1 MPNWTANLEAIK
13 KSVNSKTT
21 LGKSSES
28 DLFFTPWRISVTP
41 KYGRRTV
48 PTKKES
54 TRPVSSMLWRG
65 FLITFK
71 GFLTTAMIMIVLPTN
86 ATEAKT
92 SEIAPFTS
100 KTVAWNPMAKWF
112 CLTETF
118 SAFQA
123 SKCFFESSEAMF
135 ITKMASAVSYDSFK
149 KQYLVKIWI
158 YYVYLNK
165 ILIAKVF
172 EIFSS
177 VSETYSRSNEKLL
190 DTQNPVVCIPET
202 SIN

>member
-1 MPNWTANLEAIK
+1 M
-13 KSVNSKTT
+13 
-21 LGKSSES
+21 
-28 DLFFTPWRISVTP
+28 F
-41 KYGRRTV
+41 
-48 PTKKES
+48 
-54 TRPVSSMLWRG
+54 
-65 FLITFK
+65 
-71 GFLTTAMIMIVLPTN
+71 
-86 ATEAKT
+86 
-92 SEIAPFTS
+92 
-100 KTVAWNPMAKWF
+100 
-112 CLTETF
+112 
-118 SAFQA
+118 
-123 SKCFFESSEAMF
+123 FFESSEAMF